1 LIVDLPLF
9 KTARGESIVR
19 FHGKHLQKLRLREPE
34 LSWSATD
41 PDFLKYIETVAAPG
55 ASWTGMYRGEPRVCF
70 GIRPVYKAVGE
81 AWLIADKEIGRHAL
95 SLVRGGRKI
104 FSDLLGDGGFRR
116 IQIGVMADND
126 TALRFAKGLGFEVE
140 GIMRNYGS
148 PGASCVLMSRIS
160 DHGFST

>member
-1 LIVDLPLF
+1 MLDLPLF

-19 FHGKHLQKLRLREPE
+19 FQGKHLQRLRLREPE

-41 PDFLKYIETVAAPG
+41 PDFLSYIESVAEPG

-70 GIRPVYKAVGE
+70 GIRTVYKSVGE
-81 AWLIADKEIGRHAL
+81 AWLIADKEVGRHAL

-104 FSDLLGDGGFRR
+104 FADFLGEGAFHR

-126 TALRFAKGLGFEVE
+126 TALRFARGLGFEVE
-140 GIMRNYGS
+140 GVMRNYGS
-148 PGASCVLMSRIS
+148 PGASCVLMARIS
-160 DHGFST
+160 DNGFST